1 MLKCKRVVLSTDQK
15 LKIFNKSE
23 NRHTVK
29 SLISEYEIGDQTV
42 QDIIKKKQKLLEFA
56 GYPDSPKG
64 MCSRKTMKT
73 STYED
78 LDKAMVVCGLTNRE
92 LLEFSYQVLFV

>member
-1 MLKCKRVVLSTDQK
+1 MR
-15 LKIFNKSE
+15 
-23 NRHTVK
+23 
-29 SLISEYEIGDQTV
+29 
-42 QDIIKKKQKLLEFA
+42 DIIKKKQKLLEFA